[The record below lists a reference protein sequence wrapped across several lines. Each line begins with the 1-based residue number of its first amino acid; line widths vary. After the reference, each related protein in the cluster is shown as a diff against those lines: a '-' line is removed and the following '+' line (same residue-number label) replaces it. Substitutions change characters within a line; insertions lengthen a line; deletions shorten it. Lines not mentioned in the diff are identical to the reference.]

1 MTEID
6 LDWDNITTNEL
17 CHRIFKITLYQFV
30 YSIQVLL
37 SPQNGF
43 HVIVTTYNHVPEFLY
58 FKLRHDWKDD
68 GRRLIHDVLF
78 RRGEKHSC
86 IMFKKKIIGNTV
98 WMEENLFTLRRS
110 MKGFH
115 LFNIGHRTTS
125 LQSPKSSIRRLRAIF
140 VEELEQ
146 SLLREI
152 LESWICKLAL
162 TVEDQV
168 GCETLK
174 NYQTRSYTN
183 D

>member
-6 LDWDNITTNEL
+6 LDWDHITTEEL
-17 CHRIFKITLYQFV
+17 CHRICKISLYNFV

-37 SPQNGF
+37 SPTDGY
-43 HVIVTTYNHVPEFLY
+43 HVIVKTYNHVPEFLY

-98 WMEENLFTLRRS
+98 WTEENLFTLRRS
-110 MKGFH
+110 MRDFH
-115 LFNIGHRTTS
+115 QFKLGYRTTS
-125 LQSPKSSIRRLRAIF
+125 LQSQRSSTLKLHAIF

-146 SLLREI
+146 LLLKEI
-152 LESWICKLAL
+152 LESWIYRHVLIAG
-162 TVEDQV
+162 DQEE
-168 GCETLK
+168 CETLK
-174 NYQTRSYTN
+174 NCQTRSYI
-183 D
+183 DD

>member
-6 LDWDNITTNEL
+6 LDWDNITIEEL
-17 CHRIFKITLYQFV
+17 CKRICKISLYQFV

-37 SPQNGF
+37 SPMNGF
-43 HVIVTTYNHVPEFLY
+43 HVIVTTYNHVPRFLY

-98 WMEENLFTLRRS
+98 WMEENLFTLRRL

-115 LFNIGHRTTS
+115 QFNLGYRITS
-125 LQSPKSSIRRLRAIF
+125 SQLQRSSTLKLHATF

-146 SLLREI
+146 LLLKEI
-152 LESWICKLAL
+152 LESWIYRHVLIAG
-162 TVEDQV
+162 DQEE
-168 GCETLK
+168 CETLK
-174 NYQTRSYTN
+174 NYQTR
-183 D
+183 

>member
-86 IMFKKKIIGNTV
+86 IMFKKIIIGNTV

-115 LFNIGHRTTS
+115 QFKIGYHIRPS
-125 LQSPKSSIRRLRAIF
+125 QLPKSSIQKLHVIF

-146 SLLREI
+146 LLLREI

-162 TVEDQV
+162 TVEEQV

-174 NYQTRSYTN
+174 NSQTRSYT
-183 D
+183 DD